1 MTKIFAPVTILFLFI
16 LQGCTGPGELLE
28 APERDLDYY
37 LEYSTL
43 ITPDYLRSHLEVI
56 AHDSLKGRDTG
67 SEGERIAAQYLIN
80 HYESLNIQPKGSVES
95 SYMQPFKLNAERVD
109 SLVYSSFQIE
119 GTDTLKHQR
128 SVVSKN
134 SPGDF
139 LRLFGGATPFSG
151 KIIFGGFGV
160 NDAGRNV
167 NHLDAELMQ
176 NQWVLIFADYP
187 TVVEGDTLVNPAITN
202 NTRIGSI
209 LGQMDAGG
217 VLVVG
222 DESQEEFAETAKI
235 NAKLLGEPENMRL
248 QYLDDSTERDGF
260 PNSLVQVSPELA
272 VQILRLN
279 SVDELHDLRDRLT
292 DEITE
297 FTPSATSFHLDYTPY
312 DGIVE
317 VESNNVLAYIEG
329 SDPELKDEAI
339 VLIAHYDHIGLSL
352 PDERGNMINNGADDN
367 GSGTV
372 ALMAIAETLKEAK
385 LNGSGL
391 DRSVLFL
398 HVSAEEKGLL
408 GSRYYSDHPVIPIEQ
423 TVTAFN
429 ADMIGRSDPE
439 NIEAGTTDYVYLI
452 GGEIISSKLD
462 SLVTTAN
469 ERSVDMRLDRKHND
483 LTDPNQFYR
492 RSDHWNLGRLN
503 VPFVFFF
510 TGVHEDY
517 HRPGDEVHKIEFDK
531 YSRVVQLIYSSTVK
545 VANYDGRPDV
555 DNATFINITR
565 EIPR

>member
-1 MTKIFAPVTILFLFI
+1 MTKIFTLASQLLLLFI
-16 LQGCTGPGELLE
+16 QGCAGSGELQE
-28 APERDLDYY
+28 APPRDLDSY
-37 LEYSTL
+37 LEYASL
-43 ITPDYLRSHLEVI
+43 ITPDFLQSHLEVI
-56 AHDSLKGRDTG
+56 SHDSLKGRDTG
-67 SEGERIAAQYLIN
+67 SEGEQMAAQYLIH
-80 HYESLNIQPKGSVES
+80 HYEGLEIPPKGSTDG
-95 SYMQPFKLNAERVD
+95 SYKQPFMLNAEQID
-109 SLVYSSFQIE
+109 SLVFSTFHIDE
-119 GTDTLKHQR
+119 TDTLTHER

-134 SPGDF
+134 SPGNF
-139 LRLFGGATPFSG
+139 IRLLGGSVPFSG
-151 KIIFGGFGV
+151 ELIFGGFGV
-160 NDAGRNV
+160 NDAERNV
-167 NHLDAELMQ
+167 NHLDSELMQ
-176 NQWVLIFADYP
+176 NRWVLIFSDYP
-187 TVVEGDTLVNPAITN
+187 TVVEGDTLINPAITN

-217 VLVVG
+217 VLIVG
-222 DESQEEFAETAKI
+222 NESQEEFDEAAEI

-248 QYLDDSTERDGF
+248 QYLDESTGQGGF
-260 PNSLVQVSPELA
+260 PKSVAQVSPELA
-272 VQILRLN
+272 VQLLDLN
-279 SVDELHDLRDRLT
+279 SVDELHEFRDQLT

-297 FTPSATSFHLDYTPY
+297 FTPSATRFYLDYSPY
-312 DGIVE
+312 DRDVE

-329 SDPELKDEAI
+329 SDSELKNETI
-339 VLIAHYDHIGLSL
+339 VMMAHYDHIGFSM
-352 PDERGNMINNGADDN
+352 PDDRGDIINNGADDN

-372 ALMAIAETLKEAK
+372 ALMAIAEALNEAK

-452 GGEIISSKLD
+452 GGEIISSELD
-462 SLVTTAN
+462 SLVNAAN
-469 ERSVDMRLDRKHND
+469 EQSVDLRLDRKYND
-483 LTDPNQFYR
+483 LTDENQFYR

-517 HRPGDEVHKIEFDK
+517 HRPGDEVHEIELDK
-531 YSRVVQLIYSSTVK
+531 YSRVVQLIYSSIVK
-545 VANYDGRPDV
+545 VANYDGRPEV
-555 DNATFINITR
+555 DNETFINITR
-565 EIPR
+565 QMPR